1 MNHLI
6 LNNFKEVS
14 DDTIMSI
21 FTHRTHFC
29 EWMYDGL
36 QWRGVDIGDREMNT
50 DDSID
55 KHIYT
60 ILEKTKK

>member
-1 MNHLI
+1 
-6 LNNFKEVS
+6 
-14 DDTIMSI
+14 
-21 FTHRTHFC
+21 
-29 EWMYDGL
+29 MYDGL

-60 ILEKTKK
+60 ILGKTKK